1 MSALQTALEKFID
14 IYHANSQLVSQLS
27 GWDCSI
33 ALYASDTDEAITLQ
47 MNDGKVVT
55 LAQPLNEVDL
65 LVTTSASVLFDVLE
79 LRRDPNEPYIF
90 GELTIQ
96 GPEAH
101 FMRLDYVMTM
111 LCPG

>member
-1 MSALQTALEKFID
+1 MSALQTALEKFI
-14 IYHANSQLVSQLS
+14 ILYHANSQLVSQQS
-27 GWDCSI
+27 GWECSI

-47 MNDGKVVT
+47 INDGKVVT
-55 LAQPLNEVDL
+55 LAQPLHEVDL

-79 LRRDPNEPYIF
+79 LRRDPNEPYMF